1 MNLNYI
7 LFTLAA
13 LISFVKATKYTFN
26 VVSILGEGYT
36 LGVKYNKKVVEL
48 KSTVFPLFNGT
59 IKADH
64 INKYKYVALKDGKVV
79 EEEKLTRTYTKKT
92 KKNK

>member
-48 KSTVFPLFNGT
+48 KSTVFPC
-59 IKADH
+59 
-64 INKYKYVALKDGKVV
+64 KY
-79 EEEKLTRTYTKKT
+79 
-92 KKNK
+92 